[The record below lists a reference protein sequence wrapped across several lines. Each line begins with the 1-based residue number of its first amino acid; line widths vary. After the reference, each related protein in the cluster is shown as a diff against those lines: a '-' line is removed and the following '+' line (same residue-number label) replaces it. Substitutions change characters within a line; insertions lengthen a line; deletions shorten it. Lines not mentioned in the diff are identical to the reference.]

1 MTKVYGYCRIS
12 RKEQSIQR
20 QIENIKA
27 EYPDAIIKQEAFTGT
42 KMEGRKVLE
51 RLINTAMKQA
61 GQGEDVT
68 IVFDSVSRMS
78 RNAVEGVETYF
89 KLYEAGLNT
98 VFLKEPGINTAVYA
112 EAMNRQKLPPLK
124 DDGTD
129 ESQLLD
135 DLLTAVVKYQR
146 KLCRR
151 QIVLAFEQAQ
161 KEVDDLHERTREGLR
176 EKQRRNAE
184 LIGEYGEDEARQH
197 PDWRQIGNE
206 QGQKYKTKKGEAV
219 KAAIMKYHKDFG
231 TGKLNTLNDLE
242 TIKQAGCSR
251 HTYYRHKRELLQE
264 MQGDQ

>member
-1 MTKVYGYCRIS
+1 MAKVYGYCRIS

-20 QIENIKA
+20 QIQNIKA
-27 EYPDAIIKQEAFTGT
+27 AYPSAIIKQEAFTGT
-42 KMEGRKVLE
+42 KLEGRKVFE
-51 RLINTAMKQA
+51 GLIKTATKQA
-61 GQGEDVT
+61 AQGEDIT

-78 RNAVEGVETYF
+78 RNAADGAETYF
-89 KLYEAGLNT
+89 RLYEAGIT
-98 VFLKEPGINTAVYA
+98 IVFLKEPGINTAVYA
-112 EAMNRQKLPPLK
+112 EAMNRQKLPPPPV
-124 DDGTD
+124 DGTD
-129 ESQLLD
+129 EGELID
-135 DLLTAVVKYQR
+135 GIMRVVIDYQR

-184 LIGEYGEDEARQH
+184 LIAEYGEDEARQH
-197 PDWRQIGNE
+197 PEWRQIGNE
-206 QGQKYKTKKGEAV
+206 QGQTYKTKKGEAV

-251 HTYYRHKRELLQE
+251 HTYYKHKRELLQE